1 MTASCRRCKAD
12 IFQRYTGTMAVWTHG
27 NRRDLDHPAVP
38 LVKVAPPSES
48 EKRAAW
54 GDR

>member
-12 IFQRYTGTMAVWTHG
+12 IFQRYTGSTPVWTHG

-38 LVKVAPPSES
+38 LVKVAPITES
-48 EKRAAW
+48 ERRLMD
-54 GDR
+54 GNR